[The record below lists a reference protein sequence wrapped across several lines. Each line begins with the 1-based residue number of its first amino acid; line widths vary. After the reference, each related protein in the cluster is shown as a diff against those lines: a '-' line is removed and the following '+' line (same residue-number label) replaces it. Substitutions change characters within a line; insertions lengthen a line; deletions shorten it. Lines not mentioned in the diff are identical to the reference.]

1 MSLLW
6 KSTITFPFANM
17 YTYKIHEKVLSIPG
31 KVSLL
36 KAVEK
41 FERKGF
47 SLFIIM
53 QVCDFVQK
61 DDDFNIF

>member
-1 MSLLW
+1 
-6 KSTITFPFANM
+6 M

-47 SLFIIM
+47 SLLIIM
-53 QVCDFVQK
+53 QVCDF

>member
-1 MSLLW
+1 
-6 KSTITFPFANM
+6 M
-17 YTYKIHEKVLSIPG
+17 YAYKIPEKVLSIPG

-36 KAVEK
+36 KALEK
-41 FERKGF
+41 LERKGF